1 MKYRK
6 QIRLKNYDYSTNGY
20 YYITIRCSYVAAE
33 RQLCNKYNL
42 IIQKHLINLEK
53 YQGVKL
59 DYYKLMPEHLH
70 LIFVLEEAKLTLC
83 RYIQDF
89 KSKTTLEIKKNGF
102 IGKRFWQPNYYE
114 HIIRSEKALDKIRKY
129 IEYNPDVEKPD
140 WDELEK

>member
-1 MKYRK
+1 
-6 QIRLKNYDYSTNGY
+6 
-20 YYITIRCSYVAAE
+20 
-33 RQLCNKYNL
+33 
-42 IIQKHLINLEK
+42 LEK

-114 HIIRSEKALDKIRKY
+114 HIIRNEKALDKIRKY

>member
-6 QIRLKNYDYSTNGY
+6 HIRLRNYDYSTNGY
-20 YYITIRCSYVAAE
+20 YFITICCSGRAK
-33 RQLCNKYNL
+33 LCLKYEV
-42 IIQKHLINLEK
+42 IIKKHLKNLEK
-53 YQGVKL
+53 HEGVKL

-70 LIFVLEEAKLTLC
+70 LILVLEKAKLPLC
-83 RYIQDF
+83 RYIQDY
-89 KSKTTLEIKKNGF
+89 KSKSTLEIKKNGF

-114 HIIRSEKALDKIRKY
+114 HIIRNEKALDKIRKY